1 MNTRHFCMK
10 GPCFQENSNG
20 PLNHTPA
27 TPKCKCE
34 RISFINSLGYVA
46 QISRKSLTPPPQ
58 IANLEKGK
66 VSEPKLHVW
75 LPYVK
80 FQGCMSQTSLIVLL
94 AAAEKLLSKS
104 GMIQIQVSRRG
115 MDLQENARFTHQC
128 GFDIRPALTCR

>member
-1 MNTRHFCMK
+1 MK
-10 GPCFQENSNG
+10 GTCFQEYSNG
-20 PLNHTPA
+20 PLNHTPG
-27 TPKCKCE
+27 TPKCKYG
-34 RISFINSLGYVA
+34 RIFFINSLGYVA
-46 QISRKSLTPPPQ
+46 EVFRKSLTPPPQ

-66 VSEPKLHVW
+66 VSEPNLHVW
-75 LPYVK
+75 LPYVQ

-128 GFDIRPALTCR
+128 GFDIRPAMTR